1 MAPSLPNDPLEAAL
15 RIAAALEAA
24 GISYALG
31 GALAYGLWA
40 VPRATVDVD
49 VNVFVADREL
59 QRVFEALAAL
69 GIPIDPQEARTQN
82 ARQGMFV
89 TRWGLYRLDVFTPSI
104 DFSWEAE
111 RTRVRHA
118 IGDARVWILS
128 AESIAVFKLLFF
140 RGKDLVDLER
150 LVAVRAELD
159 LAYVRARVAAMMGEG
174 DERVRAWDRI
184 AALAGRGP
192 SPGQ

>member
-1 MAPSLPNDPLEAAL
+1 MPLPADPLDAAL
-15 RIAAALEAA
+15 RIAAAFETA

-49 VNVFVADREL
+49 VNVFFRDEGLEAVFDALGALGMSIDRE
-59 QRVFEALAAL
+59 AAR
-69 GIPIDPQEARTQN
+69 IQN

-89 TRWGLYRLDVFTPSI
+89 ARWGLYRIDVFTPSV
-104 DFSWEAE
+104 DFAWEAE

-118 IGDARVWILS
+118 IGAAQAWVLS
-128 AESIAVFKLLFF
+128 AETIAVFKLLFF

-150 LVAVRAELD
+150 LVAVRTELD
-159 LAYVRARVAAMMGEG
+159 TGWVRARIREMMGED
-174 DERVRAWDRI
+174 DERVRTWDRI
-184 AALAGRGP
+184 VAGRP
-192 SPGQ
+192 DPVPGR